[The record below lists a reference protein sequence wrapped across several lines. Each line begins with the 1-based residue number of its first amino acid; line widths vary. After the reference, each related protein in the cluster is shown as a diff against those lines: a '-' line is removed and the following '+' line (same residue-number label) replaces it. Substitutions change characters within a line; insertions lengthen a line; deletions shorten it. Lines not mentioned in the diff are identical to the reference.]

1 LAAVDSGIAAVS
13 RTGILAALRLT
24 ILDRMDVPATVLT
37 VAAAIPATVPRV
49 VATASTADTG
59 DTGRASP
66 TMEAGEADGVDNS
79 THEAGV
85 NKS

>member
-1 LAAVDSGIAAVS
+1 LAAVDAGIAAIS
-13 RTGILAALRLT
+13 RTGIPAALRLT
-24 ILDRMDVPATVLT
+24 ILDRMDVPATVLA
-37 VAAAIPATVPRV
+37 VATAIPATVPTV
-49 VATASTADTG
+49 VATASTG